1 MKDIVSQSYITCR
14 ELPYK
19 KEDKGLHN
27 CEVPEGVSRRHPGDL
42 NMKVKWQKINH
53 MAPMDQKLSNV
64 CTGKK

>member
-27 CEVPEGVSRRHPGDL
+27 CEVPERVSRRHPGDL
-42 NMKVKWQKINH
+42 NMKWNERKSMTCPDGSEMNKFVH
-53 MAPMDQKLSNV
+53 R
-64 CTGKK
+64 